1 VIRALKWIGGL
12 LGLLLG
18 AAGTVLWLRRRP
30 AVSATSAKRAAE
42 DASRKARKARRDA
55 QNLASLKM
63 RQDRMKTQERI
74 DAEHPDLGDV
84 FDRLDGRD

>member
-12 LGLLLG
+12 LGFLLG

-30 AVSATSAKRAAE
+30 AVSATDAKRAAE
-42 DASRKARKARRDA
+42 DASKRAREARKDA
-55 QNLASLKM
+55 QDLASLKT
-63 RQDRMKTQERI
+63 RQDRMETQERI

>member
-30 AVSATSAKRAAE
+30 AVSATDAKRTAE
-42 DASRKARKARRDA
+42 DASRRARKARKDA
-55 QNLASLKM
+55 QDLASLET
-63 RQDRMKTQERI
+63 RQDRMETQERI
-74 DAEHPDLGDV
+74 DAEHLDLDDV